1 MEIIKSEES
10 ICDSIEIKKEVITM
24 RKRISNIE
32 LEEMLLKQFL
42 TKSDIHKIMG
52 MPKWA
57 KVSKAFDDARKLAT
71 NKGLCNYYDDKVHVT
86 LVFELLGYEEARVH
100 RYAKMERQIKRD
112 TAAVESTV
120 SQS

>member
-1 MEIIKSEES
+1 
-10 ICDSIEIKKEVITM
+10 M